1 MTAGTRDLVPE
12 QPRDLITTTPT
23 TLAGWAYTT
32 LRPLL
37 RSGDGVPRS

>member
-1 MTAGTRDLVPE
+1 MTAGSRDLVPE

-23 TLAGWAYTT
+23 TLASWAYAH

-37 RSGDGVPRS
+37 AAE